1 MTGVDGLDTGYERAL
16 SDTRSWADF
25 TGGIRRFAREPERAR
40 DKAQGVAELARLR
53 NEKHREKHRADRVR
67 NLRGQV
73 HDLMKN
79 MPTASRFD
87 HTRVSA
93 LARENWRGCVRV

>member
-53 NEKHREKHRADRVR
+53 NEVHREKQRAERVLS
-67 NLRGQV
+67 LRARV
-73 HDLMKN
+73 LVLLKDM
-79 MPTASRFD
+79 TDDEASKC
-87 HTRVSA
+87 A
-93 LARENWRGCVRV
+93 LLFYLNPI